1 MMLSKENSFGYSNSG
16 FTLIEVLVAL
26 AIAAL
31 GFGVI
36 LHSLGLQLTTV
47 ATSVDRHQML
57 MSASQVLET
66 SLADG
71 KLIEDRSDVP
81 LVPEKHSSRESEHIE
96 IARFLYSLETSP
108 VTADPRIQQVQ
119 TSVTNG
125 RRRATLAAYRLKIR
139 RE

>member
-1 MMLSKENSFGYSNSG
+1 MMHFIENSFDQVKSG
-16 FTLIEVLVAL
+16 FTLVEVLVAL

-66 SLADG
+66 SLANG
-71 KLIEDRSDVP
+71 KLVQDRSDVP
-81 LVPEKHSSRESEHIE
+81 LVSDRRSSRESTSIE
-96 IARFLYSLETSP
+96 ISRFLYSLRSSP
-108 VTADPRIQQVQ
+108 VTSDPRIQQVQ
-119 TSVTNG
+119 TTVTNG
-125 RRRATLAAYRLKIR
+125 RRRATLSAYRLKIR